1 MLMAATLGAVV
12 ALAPAARAQ
21 SAQPAPPPAP
31 PPPTAPPPTAP
42 PPAAPPPEAWFPQP
56 DQPRPDDPPQP
67 DGAYVQQPSTQTPAT
82 PEPPPDPPPPYVEP
96 APSWD
101 MEPQDTALL
110 MAMIA
115 VRPFVT
121 SVDADGAE
129 GDDDPTSIPAGHVG
143 FRAHGNGVTD
153 DMILRAELEG
163 FLGASTEGV
172 EVEGRGF
179 FSLGLATPI
188 ERVHFL
194 FFRFGAG
201 GSLFGNPVVDYQVA
215 SLPALEFGYLH
226 GGADGYV
233 EIAPLVAMGVSH
245 MEAFSTGEWAP
256 DPTPAIGGHLL
267 VGGEA
272 FWGTVEYQM
281 LTGEKPMHV
290 GGLTACFADKFSVCL
305 DGRLAS
311 ASLDFAAPLGSERV
325 NVLSGGLSFGLGQS
339 AVEH

>member
-1 MLMAATLGAVV
+1 MALTGVAAAQGA
-12 ALAPAARAQ
+12 
-21 SAQPAPPPAP
+21 PPAP
-31 PPPTAPPPTAP
+31 PPPASPPPP
-42 PPAAPPPEAWFPQP
+42 PPPPEAWFPQV
-56 DQPRPDDPPQP
+56 DQPRPGDPPQP
-67 DGAYVQQPSTQTPAT
+67 DGAYVQQPSTP
-82 PEPPPDPPPPYVEP
+82 PPPPPPPDVPPPPESAWEDEP
-96 APSWD
+96 RDS
-101 MEPQDTALL
+101 ALL

-115 VRPFVT
+115 VRPFAT

-129 GDDDPTSIPAGHVG
+129 GDEDPTTIAAGHVG
-143 FRAHGNGVTD
+143 FRAHGNGLED

-179 FSLGLATPI
+179 FSIGLAAPI

-215 SLPALEFGYLH
+215 SLPALEVGYLH

-233 EIAPLVAMGVSH
+233 EIAPLVAMGVSR
-245 MEAFSTGEWAP
+245 MEAFATGVWAP

-272 FWGTVEYQM
+272 FWGNVEYEA
-281 LTGEKPMHV
+281 LTGERPMHV
-290 GGLTACFADKFSVCL
+290 GALTICFANKFSVCL

-311 ASLDFAAPLGSERV
+311 ASLDFASPVGTERV
-325 NVLSGGLSFGLGQS
+325 NVLSGGASFGLGQS